1 MGGLEVLPPAEV
13 GGNWLKQLALKKEWQ
28 TERMLQLDRELLEA
42 NATID
47 RQAVTIEA
55 LREQVSHAPLPLR
68 LLACACGLVC
78 MHVCVC
84 MYEHL

>member
-28 TERMLQLDRELLEA
+28 TERQLQLERELLEA
-42 NATID
+42 NATIA

-68 LLACACGLVC
+68 LLARAYGLAA
-78 MHVCVC
+78 
-84 MYEHL
+84 